1 MGKQRGAFPILVK
14 AGFDP
19 AIHAFGSKQRKTGIA
34 RARNPAV
41 VSSLLLIMKTKLP
54 CSLA

>member
-1 MGKQRGAFPILVK
+1 MRKQRGAFPILVM
-14 AGFDP
+14 AGLDP
-19 AIHAFGSKQRKTGIA
+19 AIHAFGSKQRKTGA
-34 RARNPAV
+34 RARNPAA